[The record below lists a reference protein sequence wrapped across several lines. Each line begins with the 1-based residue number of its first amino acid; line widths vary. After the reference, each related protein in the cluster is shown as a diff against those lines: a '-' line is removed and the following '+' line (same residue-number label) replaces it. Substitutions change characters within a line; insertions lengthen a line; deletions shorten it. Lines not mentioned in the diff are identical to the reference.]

1 MEVTVK
7 VDTIE
12 EMEKIAKLAGELG
25 IGKDNLKCSMTL
37 SPSIVDKNKAD
48 DSVVSNDLLTI
59 PYLTGEKIY
68 LAPFTRRH
76 LESEQYYRWMNSLK
90 ITSQFGMIEY
100 LMPVSSKQLEAYYS
114 TNAFSGH
121 SILFAVHEKQSDKFI
136 GTSKLGHLNWVSR
149 CAEFGRVIG
158 EKDMRSKG
166 YGTEII
172 KLILEYAFLI
182 LNLNKV
188 VAGTSVENIAALKT
202 YEKFGFKIEGTI
214 RKSWYKDGKLVDT
227 IRVGLLKEEWDEK

>member
-1 MEVTVK
+1 MEITVN

-12 EMEKIAKLAGELG
+12 QMEKIVKLAGELG
-25 IGKDNLKCSMTL
+25 ISKDNLNFNMSL
-37 SPSIVDKNKAD
+37 SPSSLDKKKAEG
-48 DSVVSNDLLTI
+48 SVVSDNFSTI
-59 PYLTGEKIY
+59 PYLTGEKVY

-76 LESEQYYRWMNSLK
+76 LESKRYYRWMNSLE
-90 ITSQFGMIEY
+90 ITSQLGMLEY

-158 EKDMRSKG
+158 EKDSRGKG

-188 VAGTSVENIAALKT
+188 VAGTNVDNISALKT
-202 YEKFGFKIEGTI
+202 YEKVGFKIEGTI